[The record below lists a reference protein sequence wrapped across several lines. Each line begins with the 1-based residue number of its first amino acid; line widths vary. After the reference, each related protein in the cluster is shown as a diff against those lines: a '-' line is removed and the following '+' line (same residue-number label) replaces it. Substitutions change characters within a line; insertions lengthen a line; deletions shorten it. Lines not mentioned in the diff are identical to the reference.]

1 MDNHLLEDYNG
12 IEDEEEAL
20 RIAIALSIGQQP
32 DKQIID
38 LTEDDECGTAT
49 TDSGNFQ
56 AEISTSRPTNLQSA
70 SPIPAPRKAQSPA
83 SAATAS
89 QAPSRSIFETLGLDR
104 KKMEEERLARIQK
117 RKAVELC
124 DDCAHQESEREA
136 VRRKTEQK
144 DKGHLANPDS
154 QFTATATSSTAAK
167 ISHADAETAV
177 PEPSRDLRLLAA
189 QHRALGLQFPYGTVK
204 RTWVFGQQRT
214 GDDIRIEEVL
224 LKDRLLL
231 AVVSSFQWDEDWLLR
246 RIDISRTK
254 LVLVAFAADER
265 QKEEIRNNV
274 PRDRIR
280 FCFPPMGPMGSMHS
294 KLMLLKFEKFLR
306 IVVPT
311 GNFMSYDWGE
321 TGTMENVRGHDQ
333 LLN

>member
-1 MDNHLLEDYNG
+1 MGNHWLEDYNG

-20 RIAIALSIGQQP
+20 RLAIALSTGQQP

-38 LTEDDECGTAT
+38 LTGDDECETAT
-49 TDSGNFQ
+49 TNSGNIQ
-56 AEISTSRPTNLQSA
+56 AETSTSRPTILQSA
-70 SPIPAPRKAQSPA
+70 SPTPAPRKAQPPA
-83 SAATAS
+83 SAPATF
-89 QAPSRSIFETLGLDR
+89 QAPSASIFAALGLDR

-117 RKAVELC
+117 RKAAELC
-124 DDCAHQESEREA
+124 DDCVHQEGQREA
-136 VRRKTEQK
+136 VRPKKE
-144 DKGHLANPDS
+144 DEGHLAKPDS
-154 QFTATATSSTAAK
+154 QSSAPTTSSTAFKA
-167 ISHADAETAV
+167 SHAGAEAAAL
-177 PEPSRDLRLLAA
+177 EPSRDLRLLAA
-189 QHRALGLQFPYGTVK
+189 QHRASGLQFPYGTVK
-204 RTWVFGQQRT
+204 RTWAFGRQRT
-214 GDDIRIEEVL
+214 DDDIRIEEVL
-224 LKDRLLL
+224 LKDQLLL

-265 QKEEIRNNV
+265 QKEEMRNNV

-333 LLN
+333 LLD